1 MASERLGKILI
12 YTTIQKNIHEI
23 DFTIFFYEGLRSN
36 PDEDRM
42 NIKCKLHKRCT
53 MVDVNMICLKE
64 GVPPGKYLQFALGNF
79 NYQ

>member
-1 MASERLGKILI
+1 MKLI
-12 YTTIQKNIHEI
+12 SR
-23 DFTIFFYEGLRSN
+23 FFFYVGLRSN

>member
-1 MASERLGKILI
+1 
-12 YTTIQKNIHEI
+12 
-23 DFTIFFYEGLRSN
+23 
-36 PDEDRM
+36 M